1 MDFLSSTIWF
11 GKKVRKNDRKPE
23 LVRCK
28 RWKQIMESE
37 FFFKGFIIGFSIAAP
52 VGPIGILCIQRTL
65 AAGNVQGLVTGMG
78 AATADAIYGFI
89 AAFGLTFISNFLVE
103 QSVWFRLI
111 GGLFLA
117 YLGIKAF
124 LSKPQEQ
131 VLSLGNRTIFA
142 AYGTTFF
149 LTLTNP
155 MTILFFAG
163 VFAGLGLVSES
174 ILYTSAGLMVIGVFF
189 GSGAWWLILTGATSI
204 LRNKINDHKLAWIN
218 KASGLVILL
227 FGVAA
232 LISTVL

>member
-1 MDFLSSTIWF
+1 M
-11 GKKVRKNDRKPE
+11 
-23 LVRCK
+23 
-28 RWKQIMESE
+28 MESGL
-37 FFFKGFIIGFSIAAP
+37 FIKGFIIGFSIAAP

-65 AAGNVQGLVTGMG
+65 SGGNVQGLVTGLG

-111 GGLFLA
+111 GGLFLC

-124 LSKPQEQ
+124 LSKPQDQ
-131 VLSLGNRTIFA
+131 ALSLGNRTPFS

-155 MTILFFAG
+155 VTILFFAG
-163 VFAGLGLVSES
+163 VFAGLGMVSES
-174 ILYTSAGLMVIGVFF
+174 IQYTSAGLMVIGVFI
-189 GSGAWWLILTGATSI
+189 GSGAWWLILSGATSI
-204 LRNKINDHKLAWIN
+204 LRNKINDHKLAWVN
-218 KASGLVILL
+218 KISGLVILA

-232 LISTVL
+232 ILSTVL

>member
-1 MDFLSSTIWF
+1 M
-11 GKKVRKNDRKPE
+11 
-23 LVRCK
+23 
-28 RWKQIMESE
+28 MESGL
-37 FFFKGFIIGFSIAAP
+37 FIKGFIIGFSIAAP

-65 AAGNVQGLVTGMG
+65 SGGNVQGLVTGLG

-111 GGLFLA
+111 GGLFLC

-124 LSKPQEQ
+124 LSKPQDQ
-131 VLSLGNRTIFA
+131 TLSLGNRTTFS

-163 VFAGLGLVSES
+163 VFAGLGMVSES
-174 ILYTSAGLMVIGVFF
+174 IQYTSAGLMVVGVFI
-189 GSGAWWLILTGATSI
+189 GSGAWWLILSGATSI
-204 LRNKINDHKLAWIN
+204 LRNKINDHKLAWVN
-218 KASGLVILL
+218 KISGLVILA

-232 LISTVL
+232 ILSTVL

>member
-1 MDFLSSTIWF
+1 
-11 GKKVRKNDRKPE
+11 
-23 LVRCK
+23 
-28 RWKQIMESE
+28 MESE
-37 FFFKGFIIGFSIAAP
+37 LFIKGFIIGFSIAAP

-65 AAGNVQGLVTGMG
+65 SDGNIQGLVTGLG

-111 GGLFLA
+111 GGLFLC

-124 LSKPQEQ
+124 LSRPKGQA
-131 VLSLGNRTIFA
+131 LSLGNRTILS

-174 ILYTSAGLMVIGVFF
+174 ILYTSAGLMVIGVFI
-189 GSGAWWLILTGATSI
+189 GSGSWWLILSGATSI
-204 LRNKINDHKLAWIN
+204 LRNKIDNHKLGWIN
-218 KASGLVILL
+218 KISGFVILI
-227 FGVAA
+227 FGLAA
-232 LISTVL
+232 LISTAL